1 MPLVLKLSY
10 KFNAYSSKIPK
21 FKKKFGRLLLKFIW
35 TCKGLIKKIQYILEE
50 VEFFDSTRFKDQQG
64 KQNFFNKL
72 LR

>member
-35 TCKGLIKKIQYILEE
+35 TCKGLIKKNPRYSGRSRIL
-50 VEFFDSTRFKDQQG
+50 
-64 KQNFFNKL
+64 
-72 LR
+72 